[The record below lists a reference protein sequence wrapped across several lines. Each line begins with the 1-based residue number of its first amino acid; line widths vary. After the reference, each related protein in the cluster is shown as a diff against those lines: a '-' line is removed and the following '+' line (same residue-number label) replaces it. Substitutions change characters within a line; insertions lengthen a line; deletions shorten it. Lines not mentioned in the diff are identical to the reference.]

1 VFPSCLT
8 QNPSRARAGNRPL
21 PPLTC
26 PPPLACMTPVRTPVL
41 RPGSGAGHGHIYRLD
56 ACRKLPQFRL
66 RIEVGVLYVRP
77 RVSPGV
83 PFIS

>member
-1 VFPSCLT
+1 
-8 QNPSRARAGNRPL
+8 
-21 PPLTC
+21 
-26 PPPLACMTPVRTPVL
+26 MTPVRTPVL

-83 PFIS
+83 FFIS